1 MSYLKKMYLCTI
13 RNISTHLKLMEL
25 KDRLLNARI
34 SVYASSRTSQGQD
47 MPLTEFMALGKQ
59 YAPQIT
65 AYRTL
70 KASLTGMKEEMAHH
84 QQVVRELEP
93 VVAAGYNPLLSE
105 APQEFKDAQT
115 ELRSSQCRIEEL
127 APQIENGSKT
137 ADKMKRSLPAATLSG
152 TFYPKRGKDNL
163 VQHSGFMAVDV
174 DDHVNH
180 RLSDGTNVVRVQCLD
195 GFLDFLE
202 AGRVT
207 KEFPWVV
214 YASHSVGGRGYFC
227 LIPIGMVDEQHTHE
241 WYFECIAAEFERYG
255 YTIDPACSDVSR
267 LRILS
272 YDNHPFRNAQAD
284 TYLGRRNFVGRAE
297 RQRQAESQRR
307 AEQEAAY
314 RATLAQDP
322 DRDLKVTEQ
331 LISEIERRALDVT
344 GSYDQCIKIGRSLHA
359 LGEHGLWLWKRV
371 CRFRSASHSQ
381 MRTDSELEDKWKT
394 FGGSSSSVGL
404 FWQICD
410 KEGVRIYSKKQ

>member
-1 MSYLKKMYLCTI
+1 
-13 RNISTHLKLMEL
+13 MEL

-47 MPLTEFMALGKQ
+47 MSLAEFMALGQQ

-70 KASLTGMKEEMAHH
+70 KASLIEMKDELSKH
-84 QQVVRELEP
+84 QQIVRELEP
-93 VVAAGYNPLLSE
+93 VVAAGFNPLLSE
-105 APQEFKDAQT
+105 VPQEYKNAQV
-115 ELRSSQCRIEEL
+115 ELRDSKCRIEEL
-127 APQIENGSKT
+127 APQIENGSNT

-152 TFYPKRGKDNL
+152 TFSPKRGKDNL
-163 VQHSGFMAVDV
+163 VQHSGFIAVDI

-180 RLSDGTNVVRVQCLD
+180 RLADGSNVVRAQCLD
-195 GFLDFLE
+195 GFIDFLE
-202 AGRVT
+202 AGRT
-207 KEFPWVV
+207 TGEFPWVV
-214 YASHSVGGRGYFC
+214 FASHSVGGRGYFC
-227 LIPIGMVDEQHTHE
+227 LIPIGPVDAQHTHE
-241 WYFECIAAEFERYG
+241 WYFECLAAEFEQYG

-272 YDNHPFRNAQAD
+272 YDKHPFRNGEAV
-284 TYLGRRNFVGRAE
+284 TYMGRRNFIGRAE

-314 RATLAQDP
+314 RATLAHDP
-322 DRDLKVTEQ
+322 DHDLKITEQ
-331 LISEIERRALDVT
+331 LISEIEHRAIDVT
-344 GSYDQCIKIGRSLHA
+344 GSYDQCIKIGRSLHS
-359 LGEHGLWLWKRV
+359 LGSHGLWLWKRV
-371 CRFRSASHSQ
+371 CRFRSASHAQ
-381 MRTDSELEDKWKT
+381 MRTDSELEEKWKT

-410 KEGVRIYSKKQ
+410 KEGVRIYKKKE